1 MVDEIT
7 AKCAKLNIE
16 DGETELIDMKEIT
29 ESQSNEKISL
39 MLIGKLLTE
48 RSINIEAFKSTMTK
62 AWEVSGRIIIRV
74 IGPNRYVFQ
83 FFHWRDKEKVLMGRL
98 WCFDQNLLVLS
109 EIAGSE
115 QPDEV
120 PLTYSPFWVRICN
133 LPFNC
138 RSDETI
144 HTIASKIGVVT
155 EVEKDDLGLGKFRR
169 ARVVLDVTKPLRRFQ
184 RIKNKDG
191 RVIKVDYKYERLP
204 FFCFSCGVMGHSE
217 KDCLVSED
225 EGTNGDY
232 GWGMWLKA
240 SPYKGRN
247 REVEELA
254 GLKTSRK
261 VLFVGKK
268 HNVDI
273 SESSS
278 SNSRNT
284 PQRINVG
291 NEEDALKEA
300 GMGELCR

>member
-1 MVDEIT
+1 
-7 AKCAKLNIE
+7 
-16 DGETELIDMKEIT
+16 
-29 ESQSNEKISL
+29 
-39 MLIGKLLTE
+39 
-48 RSINIEAFKSTMTK
+48 MTK
-62 AWEVSGRIIIRV
+62 AWAVSGRIIIRV

-83 FFHWRDKEKVLMGRL
+83 IFHWRDKEKVLMGRP

-109 EIAGSE
+109 EITGSE

-120 PLTYSPFWVRICN
+120 SLTHSPFWVRIYN

-144 HTIASKIGVVT
+144 HTITSKIGVVT

-169 ARVVLDVTKPLRRFQ
+169 AR
-184 RIKNKDG
+184 
-191 RVIKVDYKYERLP
+191 
-204 FFCFSCGVMGHSE
+204 
-217 KDCLVSED
+217 
-225 EGTNGDY
+225 
-232 GWGMWLKA
+232 A

-278 SNSRNT
+278 SNSRST

-300 GMGELCR
+300 GMGELCRQKGNITLHGDAQKETRDKDGDGTQWGKDLTRENGHKKTNNIGNANKETSWGQKRKGEFDGQDVCGACWGYGILVA